1 MEQLFTIKLEEQ
13 YYDRIYIIWIT
24 RIGITWP
31 RVVCYWN
38 TSEVKVGKLKIHYE
52 RENKGNQS
60 NNGIKQTN
68 KMKKPKQ
75 KEEK

>member
-38 TSEVKVGKLKIHYE
+38 TSEVKEWRLKIHYE
-52 RENKGNQS
+52 RE
-60 NNGIKQTN
+60 
-68 KMKKPKQ
+68 KMENPAVQLNTHTHTHTHKT
-75 KEEK
+75 

>member
-31 RVVCYWN
+31 RVVCYSN
-38 TSEVKVGKLKIHYE
+38 TSVVKEGKFKIHWK
-52 RENKGNQS
+52 REQGKPV
-60 NNGIKQTN
+60 KQCN
-68 KMKKPKQ
+68 
-75 KEEK
+75 